1 MSELLGYAGQVVTP
15 QPDRSEVVPHA
26 SEGSTPDR
34 PRGRFWWVKWVAGVL
49 LVALLVAEGV
59 YLWPRLHESWIA
71 LSEIHW
77 GWLAACILAQA
88 VSLSGYGR
96 VQKQLLRAGG
106 VTVSQ
111 RKSVSVVYA
120 STAMAVTLP
129 AGQVFSTAFT
139 YRETRRWGASPVVAS
154 WQLAI
159 SGVIAGIGLALIGV
173 AGALLV
179 GGSVSPFTLTF
190 SIAGLIALIFAVRY
204 VSAHPNSIEAAVR
217 WALVRVN
224 AMRNKPADTG
234 MSTVREMLQQLESV
248 QLGKRDGAITLG
260 WSAVHRV
267 ADIACLAAACY
278 AIGADPA
285 LSGLLIAFA
294 AGKAVATI
302 PLAPGG
308 LVFVDATLIAT
319 LTTAASISASQA
331 VAAAFVYRGVSF
343 ILVAIVGWIVFL
355 FLFRRHQ
362 HEDLEFDVELE
373 RREQRALHEPPAVE
387 IDGLESPKG
396 ERQRRENS

>member
-1 MSELLGYAGQVVTP
+1 MVTP
-15 QPDRSEVVPHA
+15 QPDPNADVP
-26 SEGSTPDR
+26 ER
-34 PRGRFWWVKWVAGVL
+34 RRGRFWWVKWVAGVL
-49 LVALLVAEGV
+49 VVALLFAEGL
-59 YLWPRLHESWIA
+59 YLWPRLHESWRA
-71 LSEIHW
+71 LTEIHW

-96 VQKQLLRAGG
+96 VQKQLLHAGG
-106 VTVSQ
+106 VDVIQ
-111 RKSVSVVYA
+111 RKSVAVVYA

-159 SGVIAGIGLALIGV
+159 SGVIAAAGLALIGFG
-173 AGALLV
+173 GALLV

-190 SIAGLIALIFAVRY
+190 SVVGLIALIVAVRY
-204 VSAHPNSIEAAVR
+204 VSSHPSSIESGAR

-224 AMRNKPADTG
+224 SMRGKPADTG
-234 MSTVREMLQQLESV
+234 MHAVRETLAQLESV
-248 QLGKRDGAITLG
+248 QLGKKDGAITLC
-260 WSAVHRV
+260 WSAVHRIGDV
-267 ADIACLAAACY
+267 VCLAFACY
-278 AIGADPA
+278 AIGADPL

-343 ILVAIVGWIVFL
+343 ILVALAGWVVFL
-355 FLFRRHQ
+355 FLFRGHQ

-373 RREQRALHEPPAVE
+373 RAEQQSLQESQPSDRLIDPAAEPRPT
-387 IDGLESPKG
+387 SPPG
-396 ERQRRENS
+396 APD

>member
-1 MSELLGYAGQVVTP
+1 M
-15 QPDRSEVVPHA
+15 
-26 SEGSTPDR
+26 
-34 PRGRFWWVKWVAGVL
+34 AGVL
-49 LVALLVAEGV
+49 LIALLVAEGV

-77 GWLAACILAQA
+77 GWLAACIVAQA

-106 VTVSQ
+106 VAVSQ

-173 AGALLV
+173 GGALLV

-373 RREQRALHEPPAVE
+373 RSEQRALHEPPAVE
-387 IDGLESPKG
+387 IEGLESPKG

>member
-1 MSELLGYAGQVVTP
+1 MVTP
-15 QPDRSEVVPHA
+15 QPDPNADAGVP
-26 SEGSTPDR
+26 ER
-34 PRGRFWWVKWVAGVL
+34 RRGRFWWVKWAAGVL
-49 LVALLVAEGV
+49 VVALLFAEGV
-59 YLWPRLHESWIA
+59 YLWPRLHESWRA
-71 LSEIHW
+71 LTEIHW

-96 VQKQLLRAGG
+96 VQKQLLHAGG
-106 VTVSQ
+106 VDVIQ
-111 RKSVSVVYA
+111 RKSVAVVYA

-159 SGVIAGIGLALIGV
+159 SGVIAAAGLALIGFG
-173 AGALLV
+173 GALLV

-190 SIAGLIALIFAVRY
+190 SVFGLIALVVAVRY
-204 VSAHPNSIEAAVR
+204 VSSHPSSIESGAR
-217 WALVRVN
+217 WVLVRVN
-224 AMRNKPADTG
+224 SMRGKPADTG
-234 MSTVREMLQQLESV
+234 MHAVRETLAQLESV
-248 QLGKRDGAITLG
+248 QLGKKDGAITLC
-260 WSAVHRV
+260 WSAVHRIGDV
-267 ADIACLAAACY
+267 ACLAFACY
-278 AIGADPA
+278 AIGADPL

-343 ILVAIVGWIVFL
+343 ILVALVGWVVFL
-355 FLFRRHQ
+355 FLFRGHQ

-373 RREQRALHEPPAVE
+373 RAEQQSLQGRQPADPLTDPAAEPRPA
-387 IDGLESPKG
+387 SPPG
-396 ERQRRENS
+396 APD